1 MPIRYLQYLQEVV
14 MIKAYGLFQITQSGE
29 WKLTIEILNEGRV
42 VGYVDRIRTKS
53 GKFIRTRNLHGEVM
67 EGECLEWLLRQ
78 TA

>member
-1 MPIRYLQYLQEVV
+1 MVKV
-14 MIKAYGLFQITQSGE
+14 YGIFQITQSGE

-42 VGYVDRIRTKS
+42 VGYVDRVRTRS
-53 GKFIRTRNLHGEVM
+53 GKSILTRNLQGEVM

>member
-1 MPIRYLQYLQEVV
+1 
-14 MIKAYGLFQITQSGE
+14 MIKVYGLFQITEPGE
-29 WKLTIEILNEGRV
+29 WKLTIEILHEGIL

-53 GKFIRTRNLHGEVM
+53 GKFIITRNLQGEVM